1 MKILS
6 RGFRRLFFTF
16 FDGNRLITNF
26 GSLPVGL
33 AMEGVDVGGL
43 HQSGNRIAD
52 IVENI
57 LVPFHAR
64 AGGQERG
71 EGFDRGKALH
81 PVGTVAVD
89 ARDGS
94 QLGFHVTIARG
105 FAAPRTA
112 VDVRLSVDES
122 YDRIVVVHEVASL
135 QISQPHAY
143 LCTLSGSAFGD
154 ECVSIS
160 VLSYQGCV
168 DEESLQSAASKG
180 EYEHQGVVQSEAA
193 HVVIAVQGAS
203 AVAEVLV
210 GLQQTAA
217 GSVDVLD
224 DVLVAS
230 VVKFIHDGIS
240 VSRVESPDSLALI
253 LGIGLEGIIYEQAKK
268 KMTLQSVDS
277 EGFE

>member
-6 RGFRRLFFTF
+6 RRFSFTF

-26 GSLPVGL
+26 GSLPVGQ
-33 AMEGVDVGGL
+33 AMEDVDVGGL

-52 IVENI
+52 VVENI
-57 LVPFHAR
+57 LIPFHAR
-64 AGGQERG
+64 TGGQERG
-71 EGFDRGKALH
+71 EGFDRRKALH

-89 ARDGS
+89 ACDGS
-94 QLGFHVTIARG
+94 QLGFHVAIARG

-143 LCTLSGSAFGD
+143 LSTLSGSAFGD
-154 ECVSIS
+154 ECISIS

-168 DEESLQSAASKG
+168 DEESLQSAAGKG
-180 EYEHQGVVQSEAA
+180 EDEHQGVVQSEAT
-193 HVVIAVQGAS
+193 HVVVAVQGAS

-217 GSVDVLD
+217 GPVDVLD
-224 DVLVAS
+224 DILVSAI
-230 VVKFIHDGIS
+230 VEFIDDGVSIS
-240 VSRVESPDSLALI
+240 CIKGSDAFAFFLWVGAQ
-253 LGIGLEGIIYEQAKK
+253 GIVNRELKK
-268 KMTLQSVDS
+268 KFTLQIFLS
-277 EGFE
+277 EGF

>member
-6 RGFRRLFFTF
+6 RRFSFTF
-16 FDGNRLITNF
+16 FDSNRLITNF
-26 GSLPVGL
+26 GSLPVGQ
-33 AMEGVDVGGL
+33 AMEDVDVGGL

-52 IVENI
+52 VVENI

-64 AGGQERG
+64 TGGQERG
-71 EGFDRGKALH
+71 EGFDRRKALH

-94 QLGFHVTIARG
+94 QLGFHVAVARG

-143 LCTLSGSAFGD
+143 LSTLSGSAFGD
-154 ECVSIS
+154 ECISVS

-168 DEESLQSAASKG
+168 DEESLQSAAGKG
-180 EYEHQGVVQSEAA
+180 EDEHQGVVQSEAT
-193 HVVIAVQGAS
+193 HVVVAVQGAS

-210 GLQQTAA
+210 GLQQAAA
-217 GSVDVLD
+217 GPVDVLD
-224 DVLVAS
+224 DILVAS
-230 VVKFIHDGIS
+230 VVEFIHDGIS

-253 LGIGLEGIIYEQAKK
+253 LGIGFEGIIYEQAKK